1 MNDTV
6 LQYVILGAMCIDLS
20 IIFYIGKDYLWPR

>member
-20 IIFYIGKDYLWPR
+20 IILFIGKDLLW